1 VALHDKKSDKIN
13 TREVLEAWLRGKPRE
28 VAQAIATRAALRV
41 IPLVWNDSFK
51 GRESKTGGKLLFSL
65 FRAIFISFVSTNLNN
80 VDKTKKA
87 AQSAAYA
94 VRSNASIS
102 EIRAAA
108 DAAVAAHAVAK
119 AADAAAAH
127 AYILDTAAAAIAAA
141 AAASAAWESVEEDC
155 RWIERDSKVANCMSQ
170 PLWLQA
176 PSWLYKRWII
186 LKNNKNLPAVNFSA
200 WFEWY
205 ERLTALDGGESID
218 YFGPELSLYI
228 ALQPDIWWER
238 GAEAVNADIVAW
250 VKNPALVIPNWH
262 PPPQQLAADIST
274 AAENPPQQTAAPA
287 RFVIADDNIQA
298 TPLPDDGDRDAAQDF
313 LDELRRKAQ
322 RLLDQIR
329 LNNNPNPQVRDAVTD
344 LLDALPP
351 AAADLRPR
359 IVLSRVAGVE
369 ACAGAFANTRGELEL
384 FEGAVAQV
392 YDVAAT
398 SRLLLGCFPEVLEI
412 EAAAAQLFINDTN
425 AADIARHLDEIRAKA
440 AESTVVGDSAN
451 AALNE
456 QAEFTAK
463 QRQQPEGYAGQA
475 ARYALT
481 VRNFLTP
488 VARFA
493 VAAGFEAT
501 TEATGVGKEVWA
513 KAKPKLIE
521 GAADGLGSMGK
532 PAVVAGVAALV
543 GAVAGPV
550 AGVAALVAGYGKIDQ
565 FMKLAEKYLLTKYG
579 AAGVAPE
586 QAASKRSGDD
596 EH

>member
-1 VALHDKKSDKIN
+1 MARG
-13 TREVLEAWLRGKPRE
+13 TEVL
-28 VAQAIATRAALRV
+28 
-41 IPLVWNDSFK
+41 
-51 GRESKTGGKLLFSL
+51 
-65 FRAIFISFVSTNLNN
+65 
-80 VDKTKKA
+80 KA
-87 AQSAAYA
+87 ANAIRGATDAYA
-94 VRSNASIS
+94 GANTYANEYANAAEDAAGTAYVAAPGANIDVSPY
-102 EIRAAA
+102 AAA
-108 DAAVAAHAVAK
+108 DAA
-119 AADAAAAH
+119 
-127 AYILDTAAAAIAAA
+127 YILMWNSISD
-141 AAASAAWESVEEDC
+141 DC
-155 RWIERDSKVANCMSQ
+155 QKIDSGTSISKLMRE
-170 PLWLQA
+170 PLW
-176 PSWLYKRWII
+176 PEVPVWLRKRWIDVRYDKD
-186 LKNNKNLPAVNFSA
+186 LQTAGFSV

-205 ERLTALDGGESID
+205 EKLAAFDGSAPTD
-218 YFGPELSLYI
+218 YFGPELSEYV
-228 ALQPDIWWER
+228 ALQPDEWWER
-238 GAEAVNADIVAW
+238 GAKAVNADIAAW
-250 VKNPALVIPNWH
+250 LENGIPDRR
-262 PPPQQLAADIST
+262 PPPQLAADITT
-274 AAENPPQQTAAPA
+274 AAENPPQQTAAPT
-287 RFVIADDNIQA
+287 RFVIANDNIQA
-298 TPLPDDGDRDAAQDF
+298 APLPDDGDRDAAQDF
-313 LDELRRKAQ
+313 LDELRRKVQ

-359 IVLSRVAGVE
+359 IVLSRAAGVE

-392 YDVAAT
+392 YDVAVT

-412 EAAAAQLFINDTN
+412 EAAAAQLFINETN
-425 AADIARHLDEIRAKA
+425 AADVARHLDEIRAKA

-451 AALNE
+451 AALNK
-456 QAEFTAK
+456 QAEFTAR
-463 QRQQPEGYAGQA
+463 QQQQPEGYAKQA

-532 PAVVAGVAALV
+532 PAMVSGVAALV

-550 AGVAALVAGYGKIDQ
+550 AGVAALAAGYGKIDQ

-579 AAGVAPE
+579 ADRP
-586 QAASKRSGDD
+586 SGDD
-596 EH
+596 DHDH